1 MRCKF
6 IHQVSGDV
14 ACYSWVLSVGFR
26 PSYHPMTS
34 LKPRFDKLLIRFVFT
49 KGRPGSSSMQ
59 CCFSIV
65 ASVDILIVYVVLG

>member
-49 KGRPGSSSMQ
+49 KGKPGGSSMQ
-59 CCFSIV
+59 KADLEALACNV
-65 ASVDILIVYVVLG
+65 ASLS